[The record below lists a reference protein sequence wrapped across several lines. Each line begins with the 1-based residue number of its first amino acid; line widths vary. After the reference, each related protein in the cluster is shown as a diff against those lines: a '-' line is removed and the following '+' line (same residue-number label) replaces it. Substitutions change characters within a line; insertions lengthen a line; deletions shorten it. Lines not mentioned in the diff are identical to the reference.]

1 MRSVLLAAMLIAAMP
16 AAFAEK
22 YDGLTVTFDHP
33 PEAVQK
39 AAIDAL
45 TVVGVELK
53 KQEPLFLEGKRRNK
67 MGLMVGSGGEVLSVA
82 LTPIDGGKTQAKIR
96 TTKTFVGRAGQKVW
110 DQPIADEM
118 TKSLTGGA
126 SAASAPAP
134 APAPEPAAAPEA
146 VAPEQPATS
155 DSSATAPQT

>member
-1 MRSVLLAAMLIAAMP
+1 MRSVLLAAMLIAAAP
-16 AAFAEK
+16 AALAEK

-53 KQEPLFLEGKRRNK
+53 KQEPLLLEGKRKNK
-67 MGLMVGSGGEVLSVA
+67 MGLFVGSGGEVLSVA
-82 LTPIDGGKTQAKIR
+82 LTPVDGGKTQAKIR

-118 TKSLTGGA
+118 MKALSGGA
-126 SAASAPAP
+126 MAASAPVP
-134 APAPEPAAAPEA
+134 ALEAEPAAAPEA
-146 VAPEQPATS
+146 SEAEEPATS
-155 DSSATAPQT
+155 DSSVTAPQT

>member
-1 MRSVLLAAMLIAAMP
+1 MRSVLLAAMLIAAAP
-16 AAFAEK
+16 AALAEK

-33 PEAVQK
+33 AEAVQK

-53 KQEPLFLEGKRRNK
+53 KQEPLFLEGKRKNK
-67 MGLMVGSGGEVLSVA
+67 VGLFVGSGGEVLSVA
-82 LTPIDGGKTQAKIR
+82 LTPVDGSKTQAKIR

-118 TKSLTGGA
+118 TKSLSSGA
-126 SAASAPAP
+126 AALAPAP
-134 APAPEPAAAPEA
+134 APMPEPAAAPAETEA
-146 VAPEQPATS
+146 AEPATS
-155 DSSATAPQT
+155 DMSATSPQT